1 MRYVKSIASLL
12 RHVLAAAL
20 PALGI
25 AVGTFVLCGPAV
37 GASQQNPTTT
47 SVAMPIEG
55 WADFLNEDE
64 TAVLDSVY
72 LIGEIHLVV
81 QLWGSGPNNIEQ
93 LKIDANLDGVS
104 GTSPTTGQRY
114 RAVGASSVTV
124 TNPILTSAGNLLA
137 ALPEQ
142 IFTFRLHVV
151 DPEPAHLTS
160 SPVSSSTGMYVDPA
174 PIPVPKICD
183 AINVNGKLI
192 PNYMRCD
199 GIYLIKPDCCTPVTD
214 EGGKVVQW
222 SCPGF
227 TYYKDIL
234 NPPTHLANCPAP
246 SRPTLFSL
254 YFAIPFFE
262 RFECRGDG
270 CSPHSP

>member
-1 MRYVKSIASLL
+1 MRYPKFIASSL
-12 RHVLAAAL
+12 RHVSAAL
-20 PALGI
+20 PVLGI
-25 AVGTFVLCGPAV
+25 AVGTLLLCGPAI

-72 LIGEIHLVV
+72 LTGEIHLVV
-81 QLWGSGPNNIEQ
+81 QLWGSGPTNIEQ

-142 IFTFRLHVV
+142 IFTFRLHAV

-160 SPVSSSTGMYVDPA
+160 PLNSSSGVYVDPS
-174 PIPVPKICD
+174 PVPVPKICD
-183 AINVNGKLI
+183 AIYVNGKLV

-199 GIYLIKPDCCTPVTD
+199 GTYLLKPDCCTPVTD
-214 EGGKVVQW
+214 EGGKVVEW
-222 SCPGF
+222 NCPGF
-227 TYYKDIL
+227 TYYTDVL
-234 NPPTHLANCPAP
+234 NPRTFLANCPAP
-246 SRPTLFSL
+246 NRPQLFFL

-270 CSPHSP
+270 CSPH